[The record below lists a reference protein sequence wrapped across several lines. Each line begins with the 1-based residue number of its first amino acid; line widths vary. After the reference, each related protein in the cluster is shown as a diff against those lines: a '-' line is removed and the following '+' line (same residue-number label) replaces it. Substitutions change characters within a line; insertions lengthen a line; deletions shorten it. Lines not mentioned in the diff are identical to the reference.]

1 VKTLGIV
8 CAEEKVSNELLVFV
22 FMSNVPM
29 FAKVA
34 VVTGG
39 AVGIPED
46 LLFIVETS
54 SFGRKG
60 PLYGGIDKPAERSAS
75 AWLPLETRSIL
86 TLSIG
91 TRDNFVQGGRVKW
104 LRKIIVTG

>member
-60 PLYGGIDKPAERSAS
+60 PLYGGIDKPC
-75 AWLPLETRSIL
+75 PLELETTSYREAASNGCGRS
-86 TLSIG
+86 
-91 TRDNFVQGGRVKW
+91 
-104 LRKIIVTG
+104 